1 MKTIGRK
8 VLSLLFA
15 LALVAT
21 MYTPAF
27 SLYETSDVNF
37 EGTISQADLS
47 DMTLQEVR
55 GLNYTAAEL
64 QDQIDTAKAT
74 KDRLSTYTTLD
85 EKLETLTL
93 YDIDTIT
100 AIIETN
106 HLNTAQ
112 ANNLINS
119 WHTGT
124 QGTNDGDPQYR
135 QILHAKYPD
144 NSQSIQ
150 SRAFSGSIYNEPKST
165 DHTGVHYQVKSNTGG
180 YNKASGTFTLP
191 DVYLKSSLDDPDV
204 PYGFFGIYIGYDLGM
219 DLGVFYKQKDNTWR
233 FFISGYAVSA
243 DGGEASYYE
252 ESTKTFSPSE
262 LSKVNLVASIIKG
275 SNYDLL
281 KLSFTDATSWEL
293 IDTLEVHTN
302 NDATNEKQEP
312 KAGPNKS
319 LVSSNYSNVTFHR
332 EVTLAHSMQS
342 MRDFTGSSIENAKWS
357 DVYLYT
363 TADYFKWQP
372 THTIAAKKIGETT
385 KYCNTVHVSITN
397 KWYEDVTDIYYED

>member
-37 EGTISQADLS
+37 EGTISPADLS

-191 DVYLKSSLDDPDV
+191 VVYLKSNMDDPDV

-243 DGGEASYYE
+243 DGVEASYYE
-252 ESTKTFSPSE
+252 ESTKTFSQSE
-262 LSKVNLVASIIKG
+262 LRKVN
-275 SNYDLL
+275 
-281 KLSFTDATSWEL
+281 
-293 IDTLEVHTN
+293 
-302 NDATNEKQEP
+302 
-312 KAGPNKS
+312 
-319 LVSSNYSNVTFHR
+319 
-332 EVTLAHSMQS
+332 
-342 MRDFTGSSIENAKWS
+342 
-357 DVYLYT
+357 
-363 TADYFKWQP
+363 
-372 THTIAAKKIGETT
+372 
-385 KYCNTVHVSITN
+385 HV
-397 KWYEDVTDIYYED
+397 E